1 MEINLFKIRVHIFT
15 VLAYISTVYSIT
27 SMFRTQA
34 GRLHLV
40 DSVGKISLADV
51 SLVEDPSEEERN
63 DDGKLYAFFLRILT
77 IVICS

>member
-1 MEINLFKIRVHIFT
+1 
-15 VLAYISTVYSIT
+15 
-27 SMFRTQA
+27 MFRTQA

-63 DDGKLYAFFLRILT
+63 DDGKLYAFFLKSLT
-77 IVICS
+77 IIFCF

>member
-1 MEINLFKIRVHIFT
+1 
-15 VLAYISTVYSIT
+15 
-27 SMFRTQA
+27 MFRTQA

-63 DDGKLYAFFLRILT
+63 DDGTFLFIFDMRGGGVGGPTNPFLGKYPKLIKHM
-77 IVICS
+77 